1 MRILAAAL
9 SLFAFTGAAVAQS
22 CAARETIITDLRN
35 DYSEELAFGG
45 IRSVRGVLAVMEVWV
60 SRETWTYTVLLSH
73 ANGISCVLF
82 VGTGFFEALQEIEPD
97 GDPT

>member
-1 MRILAAAL
+1 MRILAAVL
-9 SLFAFTGAAVAQS
+9 LVFAFTSAAVAQN
-22 CAARETIITDLRN
+22 CAARETIIADLRN

-60 SRETWTYTVLLSH
+60 SRETGTYTVLLSH

-82 VGTGFFEALQEIEPD
+82 VGTGFFEVFQEID